1 MHKTYKKLDFD
12 EKDIVCC
19 MCKKK
24 KIVGMRR
31 LSCRHFIDEKCL
43 RFVLENSVRHCPVD
57 KKFMLP
63 GFSGIT
69 LHL

>member
-1 MHKTYKKLDFD
+1 M

-24 KIVGMRR
+24 KIIGMRR

-43 RFVLENSVRHCPVD
+43 RFILENDVRQCPVD
-57 KKFMLP
+57 KKYILP
-63 GFSGIT
+63 GLDGVHVKLS
-69 LHL
+69 